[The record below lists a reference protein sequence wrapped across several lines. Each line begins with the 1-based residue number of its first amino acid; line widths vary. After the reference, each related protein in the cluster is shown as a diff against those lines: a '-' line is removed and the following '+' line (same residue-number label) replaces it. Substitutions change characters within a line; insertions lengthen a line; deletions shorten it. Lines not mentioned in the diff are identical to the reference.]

1 MNAAKKKA
9 RKKEKR
15 RGRKKRRE
23 KNGACREGRKMK
35 ATESERGEEVGK
47 RKMREIEWERGLRD
61 GMCGKE
67 QTLRGG
73 DERGR
78 NTRGDEKQKKRE
90 GERGR
95 QKERG
100 EYEGSSSHGIKVKG
114 WKWSTFSRCKRL
126 HDLCAPRC
134 GRLSNYFDL

>member
-47 RKMREIEWERGLRD
+47 RKMMEIKWERELRD
-61 GMCGKE
+61 GRCGKE

-78 NTRGDEKQKKRE
+78 NTRGDEKQKEKGRGKGKAE
-90 GERGR
+90 RERGVR
-95 QKERG
+95 REFKPRNKSKRMEV
-100 EYEGSSSHGIKVKG
+100 EHV
-114 WKWSTFSRCKRL
+114 FSL
-126 HDLCAPRC
+126 
-134 GRLSNYFDL
+134 